1 MLIHHPPP
9 VVERGG
15 GADAGDVGW
24 TEMEAHQLGR
34 NVSFSATDDI
44 IDKLW
49 AAPGVASHLLFDD
62 WLLNGAERKGRRW
75 FPLGLPAAC
84 KSDPFSTLCVLSCQ
98 VEHLLRVSQPRPK
111 LLMCS
116 CCHANERLAL
126 LSSLAKGS
134 RAATVL
140 LERSGPPFLLL
151 RSGLRPR
158 Q

>member
-1 MLIHHPPP
+1 
-9 VVERGG
+9 
-15 GADAGDVGW
+15 
-24 TEMEAHQLGR
+24 
-34 NVSFSATDDI
+34 
-44 IDKLW
+44 
-49 AAPGVASHLLFDD
+49 
-62 WLLNGAERKGRRW
+62 
-75 FPLGLPAAC
+75 
-84 KSDPFSTLCVLSCQ
+84 PFSTLCVLSCQ

-158 Q
+158 LGLWSTLPTRRPLVINWTNVKVRELMVQDDRLLNIVVGELEQLVGPSVGAGKHAAQLSDRRRASGPGRRRRHGKETIS